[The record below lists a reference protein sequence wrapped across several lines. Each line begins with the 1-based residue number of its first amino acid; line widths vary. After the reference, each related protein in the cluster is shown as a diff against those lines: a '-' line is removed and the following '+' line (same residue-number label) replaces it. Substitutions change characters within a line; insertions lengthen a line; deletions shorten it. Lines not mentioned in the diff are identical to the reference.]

1 MIIANIIIIHINY
14 RKIEKL
20 NLYLIEL
27 LKKII
32 KHIKKKFF
40 NVFKKIYL
48 I

>member
-27 LKKII
+27 LKKNH
-32 KHIKKKFF
+32 KTYKKKIF
-40 NVFKKIYL
+40 
-48 I
+48 